1 MEMNCNICIMKNDS
15 EKLLLKIWSDA
26 EYQQVDIKP
35 QQQHQTHTYT
45 QLCLHKAAK
54 QVYFR
59 YM

>member
-1 MEMNCNICIMKNDS
+1 MKTR
-15 EKLLLKIWSDA
+15 SDA